1 MTTIVLAED
10 HNVVRQAL
18 RLLIESADDFSVIGE
33 SSDGLDAV
41 NIVERLQPD
50 ILVLDIMLP
59 GLNGLEVMLRVRRRS
74 PETRVIVLSMYSDEA
89 YILQALRN
97 GAHGYVLKEAS
108 ADELLNAIREVSE
121 GHRYLSPPLS
131 ERAIEAYI
139 QRAQEETE
147 PYLALTER
155 EREVLQ
161 LAAEGNSNPQIADRL
176 SISPRTVETHRANLM
191 QKLDL
196 RNQTDIVRYAIR
208 RGILPID
215 K

>member
-33 SSDGLDAV
+33 SSDGLDAG